1 MWNSFKRVLI
11 LSSIFLLVGCSNTID
26 QATQNAMN
34 ACGIVIYDPE
44 INDSVVVEGSPKSGD
59 YFFSQ
64 PDNSSFW
71 SVDDP
76 LPSHRQRSETWES
89 RAISASSASKLDS
102 KYAALSIATT
112 NLANANS
119 RLVLIKT
126 QMMRDSSLRSYND
139 WSFLNS
145 YSNDLNTWGIECASI
160 IQVLNN

>member
-1 MWNSFKRVLI
+1 M
-11 LSSIFLLVGCSNTID
+11 
-26 QATQNAMN
+26 
-34 ACGIVIYDPE
+34 
-44 INDSVVVEGSPKSGD
+44 
-59 YFFSQ
+59 
-64 PDNSSFW
+64 
-71 SVDDP
+71 DDP
-76 LPSHRQRSETWES
+76 LPSHRQRSENWES

-160 IQVLNN
+160 VQVLNN